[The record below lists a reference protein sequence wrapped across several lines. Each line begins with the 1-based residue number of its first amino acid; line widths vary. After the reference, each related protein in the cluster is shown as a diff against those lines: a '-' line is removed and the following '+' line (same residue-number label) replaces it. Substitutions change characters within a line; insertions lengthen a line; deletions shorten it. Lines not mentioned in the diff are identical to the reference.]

1 MKADSA
7 QPSQNKVMGW
17 GSDVVAEMLR
27 RLGIKYVCVNPGSS
41 FRGLHDSLVN
51 YLGNDDSKLML
62 ALHEQS
68 VVAIAHGYAKVTGE
82 PMAVVVHSN
91 VGLMCGLMSIFNA
104 WCDRVPILMLGA
116 TGAVDSAVRRSW
128 IDWSHTFRDQG
139 ALVRHYVKWDEQP
152 ASPQAAVDSM
162 LRAYQAA
169 CTAPRGPS
177 YVILDRRLQEDALT
191 KDIVIP
197 DVARYAP
204 PLPGAPPEAAVSQA
218 GAWLH
223 AAKNPAIMLGRVST
237 KSADWDARI
246 RVAELLNARVITDM
260 RSGAS
265 FPTAHPLHGG
275 PHDLFL
281 SPNDKNILAKSDV
294 VLSLDWPDLQDCMI
308 QARGASLGGVKI
320 IQVSVDAQ
328 IQNSYNGDHQRLPAV
343 DLNIAVPPDAIL
355 APLIAKL
362 EGEHRREAKPPP
374 KLTAPTAPKPELTDQ
389 LPTLT
394 DIGRAFAYLRNGRK
408 LTLTRVPLNWPAGA
422 YQLYEPLDYLGY
434 DGGGGVGSGPG
445 MAVGAALALQDRD
458 SDRIAVGIMGD
469 GEFVGS
475 ASALWTAAHYRI
487 PVLIVVGNN
496 RSYFTDEIQ
505 QELVAKERKR
515 PPENRWIG
523 QRIDDPPVDIAGLAR
538 DYGVAAE
545 GPIEKASD
553 LLAALERGIK
563 AVESGEPYLV
573 DVLIDPTR
581 GAAFDWL
588 SGA

>member
-1 MKADSA
+1 MKPDSV
-7 QPSQNKVMGW
+7 QPTENVVMGW

-51 YLGNDDSKLML
+51 YLGNDNPKLML

-68 VVAIAHGYAKVTGE
+68 VVAIAHGYAKASGD

-91 VGLMCGLMSIFNA
+91 VGLMCGLMSVFNA

-116 TGAVDSAVRRSW
+116 TGAVDSAVRRNW
-128 IDWSHTFRDQG
+128 IDWAHTFRDQG

-169 CTAPRGPS
+169 CTAPNGPS
-177 YVILDRRLQEDALT
+177 YVNLDRRLQEDAL
-191 KDIVIP
+191 KDEIIIP
-197 DVARYAP
+197 DVARFTP
-204 PLPGAPPEAAVSQA
+204 PLPGAPSEAALSQA
-218 GAWLH
+218 AAWLH
-223 AAKNPAIMLGRVST
+223 AAKHPVIMLGRVSA
-237 KSADWDARI
+237 KIADWDARI
-246 RVAELLNARVITDM
+246 RLAELLNARVITNM
-260 RSGAS
+260 RSRAS

-281 SPNDKNILAKSDV
+281 SPADKRILAKSDV

-308 QARGASLGGVKI
+308 QARGRSVDGVKI

-328 IQNSYNGDHQRLPAV
+328 GHNGYNGDHQRLAAV
-343 DLNIAVPPDAIL
+343 DLNIAVPPDAIV
-355 APLIAKL
+355 APLLVRL
-362 EGEHRREAKPPP
+362 EGEYRRQAKPSP
-374 KLTAPTAPKPELTDQ
+374 KLMAPKVPKPDFTAQ

-394 DIGRAFAYLRNGRK
+394 DIGNAFAYLRNEHK
-408 LTLTRVPLNWPAGA
+408 LCLTRLPLNWPAGA
-422 YQLYEPLDYLGY
+422 YHLYEPLDYLGY

-445 MAVGAALALQDRD
+445 MAVGAALALQDAG
-458 SDRIAVGIMGD
+458 SDRLAVGIMGD
-469 GEFVGS
+469 GEFIGS
-475 ASALWTAAHYRI
+475 ASAMWTAAHYHI

-496 RSYFTDEIQ
+496 RSYFTDEVQ
-505 QELVAKERKR
+505 QELVANERKR
-515 PPENRWIG
+515 PAVNRWIG
-523 QRIDDPPVDIAGLAR
+523 QRIDDPPVDLAGLAR

-553 LLAALERGIK
+553 LLAALERGLK
-563 AVESGEPYLV
+563 AVRNGKAYVV